1 MKQKWTE
8 IHMKERK
15 TAIKHTLFKGS
26 NPEVPSQKLDRCKSK
41 AAYISKICDK
51 NDNKSFVGF

>member
-1 MKQKWTE
+1 
-8 IHMKERK
+8 MKERK